1 MTQQRSAKR
10 IKFNEQLVSAPD
22 DAQTA
27 NVNADTVG
35 TSARLTASGTSVQT
49 DVHLPNT
56 LVKRKRHQSSQTR
69 PKGPSRVTR
78 TFSQPSVL
86 CTGDKGI
93 FVTCDKG
100 REQKSLLELH
110 DLIQQYLEEAGFHV
124 SNDPAEC
131 ERSST
136 AKYPEETQA
145 IDQND
150 SAGIEDNIASEL
162 ALLKSDGTKHS
173 TATHVT
179 KPMQLVTLD
188 IPCVSFLRILP
199 GTTLDPVEI
208 VHKLCLG
215 ATDLSHPQ
223 KSRYIKR
230 LTPISKLAKALS
242 QGLEKICEDV
252 LPKHFGPSEDGQVR
266 SRTFAIR
273 PTIRNNDKL
282 DRNVVIKY
290 VATRVEELGEGQ
302 HKVDLKQ
309 YEKGVLVDVYRGW
322 VGICVVDNTATE
334 TYGKGFEELKR
345 FNLAEIYANR

>member
-1 MTQQRSAKR
+1 MTQQRPAKR
-10 IKFNEQLVSAPD
+10 IKFDEQLVSAPD

-27 NVNADTVG
+27 NINADTVG
-35 TSARLTASGTSVQT
+35 TSARPTASGASVQT

-56 LVKRKRHQSSQTR
+56 LVKRKRHQSSQAR
-69 PKGPSRVTR
+69 PKGPSRVIR

-110 DLIQQYLEEAGFHV
+110 DLVQQYLEEADFHV
-124 SNDPAEC
+124 SNDPAVREHPTIA
-131 ERSST
+131 E
-136 AKYPEETQA
+136 YPEQTQSR
-145 IDQND
+145 DQND
-150 SAGIEDNIASEL
+150 GAGIEDNIASEL
-162 ALLKSDGTKHS
+162 ALLKSDGTKPGN
-173 TATHVT
+173 TTHIT
-179 KPMQLVTLD
+179 KPIQLITLD

-208 VHKLCLG
+208 VHKLCLS
-215 ATDLSHPQ
+215 ATDSSHPQ

-252 LPKHFGPSEDGQVR
+252 LPEHFGPGEDGQVR
-266 SRTFAIR
+266 SRSFAIR

-282 DRNVVIKY
+282 DRNVVIKH
-290 VATRVEELGEGQ
+290 VATRVEELGQGQ
-302 HKVDLKQ
+302 HKVDLKK
-309 YEKGVLVDVYRGW
+309 YEKGVLVEVYRGW
-322 VGICVVDNTATE
+322 VGICVVDNTTIE

-345 FNLAEIYANR
+345 FNLAEIYASR